1 MKPLINEALFIK
13 KCNEELRK
21 DAAYEEG
28 MKFVA
33 APEDGY
39 GEKITDIDWVG
50 PENKVGVFARAKYR
64 VRSRYAV
71 EVSLN

>member
-1 MKPLINEALFIK
+1 MKPLIDETLFIQ

-28 MKFVA
+28 MEFIA
-33 APEDGY
+33 APEDSY

-50 PENKVGVFARAKYR
+50 PENKIGVFARAKYR
-64 VRSRYAV
+64 VRSQYAV
-71 EVSLN
+71 EMILG